1 MMRIQSLH
9 PVLLVLALAGG
20 VFTVTACDE
29 ATPVSQ
35 NTPSHDAPAKTS
47 VKGPPGNGGSSIYLA
62 RLTPLNGSG
71 VRGRM
76 LLTVRNGQFA
86 VKVNALGL
94 VPNKIHAQHIHAK
107 LDDGGGV
114 STCPTSADD
123 ANGDG
128 LIQVGEGLPKY
139 GGIQVPLDGS
149 LDEAEGLGDAA
160 TFPTPENRRGVITY
174 RQTVAV
180 EDLALNSGGGFSDLT
195 LGNHAVVLHG
205 AFVDGAYSLTL
216 PVACGTIEPI
226 RSFVPGQSFLPIPVR

>member
-1 MMRIQSLH
+1 MRKAQSHH
-9 PVLLVLALAGG
+9 PILLVLALTAG
-20 VFTVTACDE
+20 VLTMTACDD

-35 NTPSHDAPAKTS
+35 NTPTTGAPAEES
-47 VKGPPGNGGSSIYLA
+47 VEGPPGTVGSSIYLA
-62 RLTPLNGSG
+62 QLRPLNGSG
-71 VRGRM
+71 VRGQA
-76 LLTVRNGQFA
+76 LFTVRNGQFTA
-86 VKVNALGL
+86 IVNAVGH

-107 LDDGGGV
+107 LGDGGGV

-160 TFPTPENRRGVITY
+160 TFPTAENRRGAIGY

-226 RSFVPGQSFLPIPVR
+226 N